1 MGTGRLARTIALIA
15 AGWGVLSV
23 ATVSNNFQ
31 YADDALPFV
40 VRIHEGQLHPHHL
53 ILGVLGVLNRW
64 LGWNEPS
71 RFTATLWLVRGFVL
85 LTSIAALV
93 LCCALAWRW
102 FGERRAVWWSAAAL
116 VASYGF
122 WAYSVVPDFY
132 VPGLASVLAA
142 VAMLEGFQERERLW
156 WLVGAVVFGW
166 IAALCHQSYAAVLAV
181 MVAVLAWER
190 RWKAAAVAA
199 LGSAVLLLG
208 SYVVAYYSQREY
220 AGFWRFVLGHAR
232 YMQFTPYDR
241 LQPLTPLYAAVGAFR
256 AWTFPEYFVRVDAV
270 WEWVQ
275 QRWSMKLLLDERFL
289 LRAIPPEWAALLG
302 GAGIVGGA
310 GAALLFGDAVRKH
323 GRRLWRR
330 WAFRVLVGWA
340 LGMGVLAVLWE
351 PSSNEFWLWSC
362 PVVAML
368 FGGVQARWLRRLR
381 PLVLGLL
388 ACATVPVVW
397 LNRCLENDLYAVNK
411 RYRLGL
417 QREDVVLTGDFQ
429 QVLALNRLFPTAAQE
444 LWYELGRVSVRDAAL
459 LQALERLATP
469 GAQGRLI
476 LDPLLCMPH
485 RSESALRAKLV
496 GWQEERVMAELELL
510 ARLCRGE
517 PEAWALLGAEPRERR
532 QIPLVGVWREG
543 GGVLE
548 FHVRSLPGMQ
558 WMR

>member
-71 RFTATLWLVRGFVL
+71 HFTATLWLVRGVVL
-85 LTSIAALV
+85 VTSVVALV
-93 LCCALAWRW
+93 FCCILAWRW
-102 FGERRAVWWSAAAL
+102 FREQRAVWWTAAAL

-132 VPGLASVLAA
+132 VPGIAGVIATVVAFEHFQQRERFGWLV
-142 VAMLEGFQERERLW
+142 VAM
-156 WLVGAVVFGW
+156 ACGW
-166 IAALCHQSYAAVLAV
+166 IAAMCHQSYAVVLAV
-181 MVAVLAWER
+181 LVVVLAVER
-190 RWKAAAVAA
+190 RWKATAVVA
-199 LGSAVLLLG
+199 LGSAMLLVS
-208 SYVVAYYSQREY
+208 SYVLAYHSQQEY

-241 LQPLTPLYAAVGAFR
+241 LQSLTPLYAAVGALR
-256 AWTFPEYFVRVDAV
+256 AWTFPEYFVRVDGV

-275 QRWSMKLLLDERFL
+275 KHWSMKLLLDERFL
-289 LRAIPPEWAALLG
+289 LRGLPPGWAVLLG
-302 GAGIVGGA
+302 GAGIVGSIGVV
-310 GAALLFGDAVRKH
+310 LLFGDAVRRH
-323 GRRLWRR
+323 RRRLWQR
-330 WAFRVLVGWA
+330 WGFCVLAGWA
-340 LGMGVLAVLWE
+340 LVMGVLAVVWE

-362 PVVAML
+362 PAVAIL
-368 FGGVQARWLRRLR
+368 LGGAQARWMCRLR
-381 PLVLGLL
+381 PFALGLL

-397 LNRCLENDLYAVNK
+397 LNRSVENDLYAVNK

-417 QREDVVLTGDFQ
+417 QPEDVVLIGDFH

-444 LWYELGRVSVRDAAL
+444 LWYELGRIAVRDAAL
-459 LQALERLATP
+459 LQALERLAAP

-485 RSESALRAKLV
+485 RSESALCAKLA
-496 GWQEERVMAELELL
+496 GWQEERVRAELELL

-517 PEAWALLGAEPRERR
+517 PEAWALVGGEPKPRRRIPLLGVRR
-532 QIPLVGVWREG
+532 QG
-543 GGVLE
+543 GGVVE
-548 FHVRSLPGMQ
+548 FQVRHLPGMQ
-558 WMR
+558 WMQ